1 MKKAL
6 LINVSDIGDI
16 VSSSIVL
23 DSLIEQSY
31 EVSFLMPKF
40 VHALWD
46 THPSVKLITEKN
58 IPDETFDLV
67 VDLTSDKGSR
77 KIVRQIKARQK
88 IGRIKDTWQR
98 MRHWVTYTKMVPK
111 KMDGHI
117 VGDYYPILQALG
129 DHSKRNPTLIGTKV
143 WPASFH
149 FTPETKVVAFHFG
162 AHNPKR
168 VIPEALLSHAI
179 ESLTELGYKIVLI
192 RTEEEIA
199 AEIIRKNNNIPLYH
213 KLSLSEVKSVL
224 LSSELFVGADSGIL
238 HIASALGVNSIGV
251 YGPNVPRRS
260 GPKNPQVSF
269 FEQDLECRPCNQNL
283 ECPIAVKCMM
293 TLDKNTFVHLI
304 KEKLQSCR
312 AAF

>member
-46 THPSVKLITEKN
+46 IHPSVKLITEKT

-77 KIVRQIKARQK
+77 KIVRTIKAREK
-88 IGRIKDTWQR
+88 IGRVKDTWQR
-98 MRHWVTYTKMVPK
+98 LRHWVTYTKMVRK
-111 KMDGHI
+111 KWDGHI
-117 VGDYYPILQALG
+117 VGDYYPILSALE
-129 DHSKRNPTLIGTKV
+129 DNRKRNPTLTGTKQ
-143 WPASFH
+143 WPISFN
-149 FTPETKVVAFHFG
+149 FTSETKVVAIHFG

-168 VIPEALLSHAI
+168 VIPENLLSHAI
-179 ESLTELGYKIVLI
+179 ESLTQLGYKIVLI
-192 RTEEEIA
+192 GTEEEIA
-199 AEIIRKNNNIPLYH
+199 ADIIRKNHQIPLYR

-224 LSSELFVGADSGIL
+224 LCSELFIGADSGIL

-269 FEQDLECRPCNQNL
+269 FEQDLECRPCNQNV

-293 TLDKNTFVHLI
+293 TLDKNTFINLI
-304 KEKLQSCR
+304 NQKLKLS
-312 AAF
+312 